1 MLKNMYWVLKNAIQ
15 TFKWSWFFT
24 IFTFF
29 VYLYF
34 FHHWSILHLV
44 TVWWM
49 NCCNC
54 MQCHFINFVAMYR
67 QGTDYSYNASWII
80 SLYSSY
86 FFFFRFILTFL
97 NTDINQFLK
106 VLFMFRDHS
115 YILFLTYFQFM
126 KDLLYRVSV

>member
-1 MLKNMYWVLKNAIQ
+1 
-15 TFKWSWFFT
+15 
-24 IFTFF
+24 
-29 VYLYF
+29 
-34 FHHWSILHLV
+34 
-44 TVWWM
+44 
-49 NCCNC
+49 
-54 MQCHFINFVAMYR
+54 MYR
-67 QGTDYSYNASWII
+67 QGTGYSYNASWII